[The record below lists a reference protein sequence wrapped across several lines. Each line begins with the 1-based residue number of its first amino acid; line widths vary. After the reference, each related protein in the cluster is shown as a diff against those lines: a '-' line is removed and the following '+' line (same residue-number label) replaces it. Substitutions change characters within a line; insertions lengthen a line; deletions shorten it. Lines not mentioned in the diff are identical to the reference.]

1 MKSLKSKILV
11 GARETIDLPELGLF
25 GIVTRIDTGA
35 KTTALHVDHI
45 CENKD
50 TGILN
55 FEFHPVSHNVKKTI
69 KCSAKIVEKKSI
81 KSSNGDIERR
91 FIIKTTAV
99 MGELEWTIRLSLTD
113 RSSMNH
119 LMLLGRQAMKGY
131 IIVDPE
137 FNYIA
142 TQDNNIN

>member
-1 MKSLKSKILV
+1 MREKIIV

-45 CENKD
+45 YEDKD
-50 TGILN
+50 TGMLN

-69 KCSAKIVEKKSI
+69 KCSVKILGKKRI
-81 KSSNGDIERR
+81 KSSNGDIEHR
-91 FIIKTTAV
+91 FIIKTMAV
-99 MGELEWTIRLSLTD
+99 MGKLEWTIRLSLTD

-137 FNYIA
+137 FNYLA
-142 TQDNNIN
+142 TQESDIN